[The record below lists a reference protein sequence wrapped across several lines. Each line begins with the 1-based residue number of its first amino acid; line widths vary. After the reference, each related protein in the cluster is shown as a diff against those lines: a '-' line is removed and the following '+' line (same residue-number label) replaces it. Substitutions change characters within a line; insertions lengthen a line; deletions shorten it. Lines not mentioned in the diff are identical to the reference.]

1 MDELFFS
8 IADAWNNDFSGIFES
23 SLSNEMIE
31 NSVSNASAFFDIDLP
46 ASIEPGISTG
56 VALGDTSIYY
66 DDTQFFNRLQLE
78 QMGITGQDGLDLVMT
93 HEGTHR
99 ALQVLET
106 GFDSYQEEL
115 CCDYMAGVRAGLN
128 GMDVS
133 QLENALIELPQ
144 DMDHPMGE
152 FRVKAIQEG
161 IEFAQN
167 YIETHETPPTF
178 SDCLDDFKSDNQ
190 LHDLAELSR
199 IKNEMYSNEC
209 FVDHYQRILEEDPDN
224 VTAQHEY
231 ERYKHLFLHSQAEY
245 ENRVSFMGRDHA
257 KSAGTIS
264 FKNLGETTG
273 GVGRTD
279 GETTGSPGK
288 DSDKT
293 KEFVDDAPSMW
304 SETLNTT
311 SFHSKDAGET
321 TGTYGKDDG
330 ETTGG
335 VAKDDGE
342 TLGDYGKDAEKK
354 FSSNTSF
361 RSDDSGETAGGPGY
375 NDDGESTG
383 STGKRESSDFID
395 VSNNDHSYIRRGI
408 SPHSF
413 NGIYTKKEIEAK
425 LQDAK
430 DEMRF
435 QLTKEEQARK
445 EIARLAKAGESTE
458 YARHKLSVAIEKYKE
473 AKKNFDFFSNEKPK
487 DK

>member
-8 IADAWNNDFSGIFES
+8 IADAWNNDFSGIFGS

-56 VALGDTSIYY
+56 VVLGDTSIYY

-133 QLENALIELPQ
+133 QLENALIDLPQ
-144 DMDHPMGE
+144 DIDHPIGE

-178 SDCLDDFKSDNQ
+178 SECLDDFRSDNQ

-209 FVDHYQRILEEDPDN
+209 CVDHYQRILEEDPDN
-224 VTAQHEY
+224 EMAQHKLSLY
-231 ERYKHLFLHSQAEY
+231 EHKYLCSNFELEHHL
-245 ENRVSFMGRDHA
+245 SFMGSSREG
-257 KSAGTIS
+257 SADAIS
-264 FKNLGETTG
+264 FKNSVGAA
-273 GVGRTD
+273 GVVNRND

-288 DSDKT
+288 DNDNPADLVENKS
-293 KEFVDDAPSMW
+293 ELF
-304 SETLNTT
+304 SETINAI
-311 SFHSKDAGET
+311 SFQANDEGET
-321 TGTYGKDDG
+321 LGDYAKDDG

-335 VAKDDGE
+335 VAKDDGDPS
-342 TLGDYGKDAEKK
+342 GVEKK
-354 FSSNTSF
+354 FSNNPSF
-361 RSDDSGETAGGPGY
+361 KENDEGETLGSVAINSGETTGGVAR
-375 NDDGESTG
+375 NDGETTG
-383 STGKRESSDFID
+383 SAGKDSEGTKNYTHNHNDPKPSFGKDEKKYSSYTQTMI
-395 VSNNDHSYIRRGI
+395 NHHTKAANDAFDEEKRHYERAEKASKRGDEQSAKNHI
-408 SPHSF
+408 QL
-413 NGIYTKKEIEAK
+413 AK
-425 LQDAK
+425 LWHEDGEK
-430 DEMRF
+430 HLRS
-435 QLTKEEQARK
+435 
-445 EIARLAKAGESTE
+445 IKAWKG
-458 YARHKLSVAIEKYKE
+458 
-473 AKKNFDFFSNEKPK
+473 
-487 DK
+487 